1 MAQNRFLQDF
11 MRQQQKLIE
20 IEATAPANKDKAGN
34 RKSKHGTA
42 DGKHPFGDNDVF
54 ATLVKEK
61 PGRKEVIDYFR
72 SRIAEIVGE
81 ELAMD

>member
-11 MRQQQKLIE
+11 MRTQQKLLE
-20 IEATAPANKDKAGN
+20 LEANNTSVKKDKKGN

-42 DGKHPFGDNDVF
+42 DGKHPFGDEDAF

-61 PGRKEVIDYFR
+61 PGRKEVVEFFR
-72 SRIAEIVGE
+72 DRIAVLVAED
-81 ELAMD
+81 MK